1 MSVLVMAAAP
11 ADYTAMERSREK
23 IKKEGEE
30 ILLPLRK
37 TPDILKKV
45 AERRREGGLDHLF
58 HRGLRRGDHQ
68 CGGIRS

>member
-1 MSVLVMAAAP
+1 
-11 ADYTAMERSREK
+11 
-23 IKKEGEE
+23 
-30 ILLPLRK
+30 
-37 TPDILKKV
+37 V